1 MKNIWKIFSHDMKK
15 LVKQPFALIIIIGLC
30 IIPSLYAWFNIFA
43 NWDPYANTGG
53 IPVAVVSLDQDYT
66 MKDGAVVNMGDS
78 VLESLQSNT
87 SVKWTFLD
95 TEEEAKKGVEAGE
108 YYAAIVIA
116 PNFTYSMYNVFSD
129 DFENPSLT
137 YYQNQKSNAIATK
150 ITDTVAST
158 LQNTINETFIK
169 VAATTIFQEG
179 NTVSGRLEEG
189 QTAQYFKE
197 KLEEL
202 NDNLNSYSTLIDT
215 FLSGNAKLEAAIAHV
230 NYEIPGMQ
238 QKIDNTAEDLAKS
251 SAGLS
256 STRTTLSNFDS
267 NINTSMNNINA
278 SMENIKKALDNSA
291 LANDTAQMAK
301 SLNQVARDA
310 NTLNGQV
317 DDLLAV
323 LLQQKLEQIPDN
335 NDGSV
340 SGGDITVSG
349 GNLPSLPSTPSLPS
363 SGQAL
368 DGAIEALK
376 AMQTELDVIH
386 SVVGSVL
393 ETTDDLVAQHARQ
406 NVTNAMNSVK
416 NAIVSCQKS
425 ISNMQ
430 NIYKNNLVPQMERV
444 LDHMA
449 DSLTQVTTLVNSI
462 SNTMA
467 NMGTVMNGV
476 QDAMSGTSTSL
487 EQIKDV
493 VDGISNKITDLLS
506 KMEGASEEEMADM
519 IIRFLGGDPE
529 SLGSYFAS
537 PVNIETVAIY
547 PVATYGSAMTPFYS
561 TLAIW
566 VGSTILVALVKVKAS
581 HKGLKNVQSYQLFF
595 GRYLLFFLLA
605 QIQAAIIVVGDLY
618 LLKVNIVEPGLFF
631 LAASFTATAFSLLIY
646 SLTLAFGDIGKAVC
660 VIIMVL
666 QIAGSSGTFPI
677 ELLPDVYQKIY
688 IFFPFPHAITAMRE
702 ALAGMYGTT
711 YMESL
716 AKLMLF
722 MAEGLLIGLV
732 IRIPFVK
739 LNHFVEKRME
749 DTKLM

>member
-1 MKNIWKIFSHDMKK
+1 MKNVWTIFTHDIKK
-15 LVKQPFALIIIIGLC
+15 LVRQPFALIIIIGLC

-53 IPVAVVSLDQDYT
+53 IPVAVVSLDRDYT
-66 MKDGAVVNMGDS
+66 MKDGTVVNMGNS
-78 VLESLQSNT
+78 VLENLHSNT
-87 SVKWTFLD
+87 SVDWTFLD
-95 TEEEAKKGVEAGE
+95 TEEEAKQGVEAGK
-108 YYAAIVIA
+108 YYGAIVIA

-129 DFENPSLT
+129 DFENPSLI

-150 ITDTVAST
+150 ITDTVAGT

-169 VAATTIFQEG
+169 VAATTVFQEG

-189 QTAQYFKE
+189 QTARDLKE

-215 FLSGNAKLEAAIAHV
+215 FLTGNAKLEAAIAHV
-230 NYEIPGMQ
+230 NYEIPNMQ
-238 QKIDNTAEDLAKS
+238 QKIDNTADDLAKS

-267 NINTSMNNINA
+267 NIDTSMSNINA

-291 LANDTAQMAK
+291 LAGDTAQMAK

-317 DDLLAV
+317 NDLLAV
-323 LLQQKLEQIPDN
+323 LLQQKIEQLPDDN
-335 NDGSV
+335 GGTV
-340 SGGDITVSG
+340 SGGNLTVSG
-349 GNLPSLPSTPSLPS
+349 GNLPSIPSLPS

-393 ETTDDLVAQHARQ
+393 ETTDDLAAQHAGQ

-416 NAIVSCQKS
+416 NAIASCQKS

-449 DSLTQVTTLVNSI
+449 DSLTQVTNLVNSI
-462 SNTMA
+462 SNTMT

-476 QDAMSGTSTSL
+476 QEAMSGTSTSL

-493 VDGISNKITDLLS
+493 VDGISSKITDLLAQ
-506 KMEGASEEEMADM
+506 MEGASEEEMMDM
-519 IIRFLGGDPE
+519 MIRFLGGDPE

-537 PVNIETVAIY
+537 PVNVETVAIY

-581 HKGLKNVQSYQLFF
+581 PKGLKDVQSYQLFF

-605 QIQAAIIVVGDLY
+605 QIQAAIIVAGDIY
-618 LLKVNIVEPGLFF
+618 LLKVNIVQPGLFF
-631 LAASFTATAFSLLIY
+631 VAASFTATAFSLLIY

-677 ELLPDVYQKIY
+677 ELLPDIYQKIY

-716 AKLMLF
+716 AKLILF

-749 DTKLM
+749 DTELM